1 MASGGV
7 RLCRA
12 VIRSASFSD
21 VLMYGWLLGA
31 ILTVG
36 LAGGIALKVQT
47 VRLHNAQES
56 ARIAKANVET
66 LKESIKLNSQALKQC
81 QAVNRAN
88 ALIVDQQTERANQ
101 AIKKV
106 ESLRVKADR
115 ELASIEAQ
123 ANDNRETQSDSRR
136 TLVDPLPA
144 DLVSW
149 MPRQS
154 NTGTH

>member
-1 MASGGV
+1 
-7 RLCRA
+7 
-12 VIRSASFSD
+12 
-21 VLMYGWLLGA
+21 MYGWLLGA
-31 ILTVG
+31 ILSIG
-36 LAGGIALKVQT
+36 LIGGIALKVQT

-56 ARIAKANVET
+56 ARIAKANVDT
-66 LKESIKLNSQALKQC
+66 LKESIRLNSQALKQC

-144 DLVSW
+144 DLVGW
-149 MPRQS
+149 MPGYR
-154 NTGTH
+154 THQDAM